1 MIDAT
6 EQRELYFEG
15 EKGRVPCMGVSGFL
29 ASPFFSLLAYDTA
42 KISPSKCSGRILR
55 LFKSGKEDACTFH
68 ETGDH
73 ASVECTWTKHA
84 TITKYRV
91 TSGTVRRACTS
102 VHLSR
107 IESVRDDLIFG

>member
-1 MIDAT
+1 MKISRFFKSSRNKENEPLRKFVKTLMIDAT

-29 ASPFFSLLAYDTA
+29 ASPFFSLLAYDTE

-73 ASVECTWTKHA
+73 ASVECT
-84 TITKYRV
+84 
-91 TSGTVRRACTS
+91 
-102 VHLSR
+102 
-107 IESVRDDLIFG
+107 